1 MDEKV
6 TQRIALGSY
15 FFLSGLVFA
24 TWASR
29 IPTIKTFFQL
39 NEAALGSLLLA
50 MPISSLIGVPFSGW
64 LVTKFDSRKPLLIS
78 FLLFNASLIWIGF
91 AQSII
96 TLIIGISLFSFAMR
110 ILNIAINTQS
120 IVLQKSYQKPIV
132 GSFHGLWSFGGL
144 LGVSLSTL
152 MVKLEV
158 TMENHFAGIAVFA
171 SILVVIAY
179 FFTLKNDKSISGNTI
194 ILGKPDPFILTLGLI
209 IFLAALLEGGM
220 FDWSGVYFKDVIKE
234 EIFTLGYLSFMACM
248 AFSRFFSDKL
258 ILRFGVKKTYL
269 LSAITIHM
277 GVLIAVFFPTFWTAL
292 LGFCLVGF
300 GTAAIFPMT
309 FALAGTSKK
318 YSPGMAISIISTYA
332 IVGMFIGPPLIG
344 YLAQAFGLQKAFLVF
359 AIVGFL
365 FIPISRFFFKL
376 QSK

>member
-64 LVTKFDSRKPLLIS
+64 LVAKFDSRKPLLIS

-158 TMENHFAGIAVFA
+158 TMGNHLAGIAIFA

-258 ILRFGVKKTYL
+258 ILRFGAKKTYL
-269 LSAITIHM
+269 LSAITIQM

-344 YLAQAFGLQKAFLVF
+344 YLAQAFGLQKAFLIF